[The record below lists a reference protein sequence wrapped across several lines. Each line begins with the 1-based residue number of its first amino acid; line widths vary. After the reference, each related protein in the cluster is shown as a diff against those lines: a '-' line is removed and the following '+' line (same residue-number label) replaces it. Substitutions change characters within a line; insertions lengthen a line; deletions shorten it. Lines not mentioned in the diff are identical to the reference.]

1 MRHAFL
7 LSTVLTL
14 VSMPWAHLVPNSFK
28 LSKAG
33 PYHNGDTIT
42 LTYGIDVT
50 HGGVN
55 VDFSSDG
62 GNTWTT
68 IKANL
73 PAGSKGN
80 SSYKWPVTQSATQQ
94 GKLRICQMGGSTPCT
109 NANKTDN
116 PSGGPNYWLISPVF
130 TIDAATSLEPRLS
143 ETAPSFSQNSQG
155 LVELAF
161 TMASEGPVRLDA
173 YDASGRI
180 VAALFEGRYAA
191 GSHRL
196 SLFAETLRAH
206 PEWILR
212 LNTAGR
218 IQTLR

>member
-1 MRHAFL
+1 MRPIYFL
-7 LSTVLTL
+7 SAVLSLASL
-14 VSMPWAHLVPNSFK
+14 PWAHLTPNSFK
-28 LSKAG
+28 TSKAG
-33 PYHNGDTIT
+33 PYKAGDTIT
-42 LTYGIDVT
+42 VTYGIGVT

-55 VDFSSDG
+55 VDFSSNG

-73 PAGSKGN
+73 PGGNSGN
-80 SSYKWPVTQSATQQ
+80 SSYKWPVTQGPTQQ
-94 GKLRICQMGGSTPCT
+94 GKLRICQMGGSTPCVD
-109 NANKTDN
+109 ANKTDN

-130 TIDAATSLEPRLS
+130 TIEAVTALESRVNEATP
-143 ETAPSFSQNSQG
+143 AFSQSTAG
-155 LVELAF
+155 MVELAF

-173 YDASGRI
+173 YDASGRN

-196 SLFAETLRAH
+196 SLFAETLRVH

-212 LNTAGR
+212 LTTAGH